1 VERTEWL
8 DVLVALVEYL
18 RSGESRVGYLNAA
31 VGKNM
36 LHKST
41 LATGNDGNK
50 IGDDVGVSNDIG
62 EDVNEF
68 REIRGI
74 GDKMEEE
81 TGGIVGTPLRRSG
94 GKRPWE
100 DI

>member
-1 VERTEWL
+1 MEWL

-18 RSGESRVGYLNAA
+18 RSGESKVGYLNAA

-41 LATGNDGNK
+41 LA
-50 IGDDVGVSNDIG
+50 IGDDGNNIGDDAGDIG
-62 EDVNEF
+62 QDVNEF
-68 REIRGI
+68 GETLGVD
-74 GDKMEEE
+74 DKMEDTE
-81 TGGIVGTPLRRSG
+81 GMVGTQLGRSG
-94 GKRPWE
+94 SKRPWE